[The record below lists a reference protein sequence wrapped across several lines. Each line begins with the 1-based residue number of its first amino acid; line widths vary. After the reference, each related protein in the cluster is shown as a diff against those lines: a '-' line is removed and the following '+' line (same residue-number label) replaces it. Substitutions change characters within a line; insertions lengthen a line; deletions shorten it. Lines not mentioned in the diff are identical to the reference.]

1 MKEYLPETPESFD
14 RDKLTEVVERLI
26 DTNRDAE
33 EGYRD
38 AADHIHDPQLSYYF
52 SEQSGQRARFA
63 ADLQAELHR
72 IGKWEQTRQGSVGG
86 TLQRIGFDV
95 KRVLGGGDQAIL
107 QAVEAGEDRGRN
119 AYQEALQAR
128 LPFEVIATIRSQ
140 AQVVFA
146 AHHHARTLRDRR
158 KAA

>member
-1 MKEYLPETPESFD
+1 MKEYLPETPEPFD
-14 RDKLTEVVERLI
+14 RDTLVEVVERLI

-38 AADHIHDPQLSYYF
+38 AADHIHDPQLSAYF
-52 SEQSGQRARFA
+52 TDQCLQRARFA
-63 ADLQAELHR
+63 TDLQAALHR

-86 TLQRIGFDV
+86 TLQRLGFDV

-107 QAVEAGEDRGRN
+107 QAIEAGEDRARD
-119 AYQEALQAR
+119 AYQAALQKQ
-128 LPFEVIATIRSQ
+128 LPSELIATIRSQ

-146 AHHHARTLRDRR
+146 AHDHARKLRERS